1 MGRTD
6 KGLRRAWFAEA
17 ETLEALAG
25 VLSARWR
32 TAATLARPFWQ
43 VPVRWL
49 RAEATAPAA
58 EAPPHHLTM
67 GGRLIR

>member
-6 KGLRRAWFAEA
+6 KRLRRPWFAEA
-17 ETLEALAG
+17 DTLEALAG
-25 VLSARWR
+25 VLSERWR

-49 RAEATAPAA
+49 TTEAAAPGAEV
-58 EAPPHHLTM
+58 PPHHLTM